1 MAEVNPSEDDFLP
14 VTAYA
19 VLGLLSFG
27 RDLSGYELRQW
38 ALGSLRFFY
47 WSPAQSQIYRELR
60 RLEAEGYVTSEAVEQ
75 HDRPDKKV
83 YSLTDDGQRE
93 LCRWIDEAP
102 VERPVIKHPV
112 ALRMFLGHLTGPHRL
127 RELLE
132 EHRRSLDSILEEL
145 ESTAIA
151 LEDDPTAQF
160 ARKVAQWG
168 MHFYGGDLSGT
179 DEVLADREEIQA
191 RT

>member
-1 MAEVNPSEDDFLP
+1 MAEVNPGGDFLP

-60 RLEAEGYVTSEAVEQ
+60 RLEAEGYVTSLAVEQ

-83 YSLTDDGQRE
+83 YSITAAGRRE
-93 LCRWIDEAP
+93 LRRWIDEAP

-112 ALRMFLGHLTGPHRL
+112 GLRVFLGHLTSTDRL

-132 EHRRSLDSILEEL
+132 EHRRSIDSILDEL

-151 LEDDPTAQF
+151 LEDDPSAEF
-160 ARKVAQWG
+160 ARRVARWG
-168 MHFYGGDLSGT
+168 MRFYSGDLSGAG
-179 DEVLADREEIQA
+179 EVLAGLEE
-191 RT
+191 